1 MPMRFVITSLFVIT
15 LTTASA
21 CLAHR
26 TPGSLTTVKWNE
38 TTGRTEVIHRLH
50 THDAELGV
58 GASLGLPGL
67 SVEEIEGRAQIALY
81 VEAHF
86 YIKGVDKELKFEL
99 VGAELSGNDILVYQE
114 LAGRLP
120 QSVLVWDD
128 ILMEAFPAQLNQVNI
143 EDGESVNKLVFKKGD
158 GWTSYSFALHLERNV
173 NER

>member
-1 MPMRFVITSLFVIT
+1 MPMRFVITSLFVIV

-26 TPGSLTTVKWNE
+26 TPGSLTTVEWNE

-58 GASLGLPGL
+58 GASLGLPDL
-67 SVEEIEGRAQIALY
+67 SVEEIEGRAHIALY
-81 VEAHF
+81 VESHF
-86 YIKGVDKELKFEL
+86 HIKGVDNELNFEL
-99 VGAELSGNDILVYQE
+99 VGAEISGNDILVYQE
-114 LAGRLP
+114 LPGRLP

-143 EDGESVNKLVFKKGD
+143 QDGESVNNLVFKKGD
-158 GWTSYSFALHLERNV
+158 GWTSYGFHSEQNVIER
-173 NER
+173 

>member
-1 MPMRFVITSLFVIT
+1 MPMRFVNLSLFVIA

-26 TPGSLTTVKWNE
+26 TPGSLTTVEWNE

-67 SVEEIEGRAQIALY
+67 SVEEIEGRAHIALY
-81 VEAHF
+81 VESHF
-86 YIKGVDKELKFEL
+86 HIKGVDTELNFEL
-99 VGAELSGNDILVYQE
+99 VGAEISGNDILVYQE
-114 LAGRLP
+114 LPGRLP
-120 QSVLVWDD
+120 QSVLIWDD

-143 EDGESVNKLVFKKGD
+143 QDGESVNNLVFKKGD
-158 GWTSYSFALHLERNV
+158 GWTSYGFHSEQDV

>member
-1 MPMRFVITSLFVIT
+1 MPLRFVIISLFVIT

-26 TPGSLTTVKWNE
+26 TPGSLTTVEWNE
-38 TTGRTEVIHRLH
+38 ATGRTEVIHRLH

-58 GASLGLPGL
+58 GASLGLPDL
-67 SVEEIEGRAQIALY
+67 SVEEMEGRAHIALY

-86 YIKGVDKELKFEL
+86 HIKGVDGELNFEL

-114 LAGRLP
+114 LPGRLP
-120 QSVLVWDD
+120 QSVLIWDD

-143 EDGESVNKLVFKKGD
+143 KDGDSVNNLVFTKGD
-158 GWTSYSFALHLERNV
+158 GWYSYSFAQ
-173 NER
+173 